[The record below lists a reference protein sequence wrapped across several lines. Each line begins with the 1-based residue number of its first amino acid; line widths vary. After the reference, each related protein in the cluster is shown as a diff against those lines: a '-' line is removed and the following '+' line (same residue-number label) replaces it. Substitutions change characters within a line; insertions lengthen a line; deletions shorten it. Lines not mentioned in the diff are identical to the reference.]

1 MGEFGDGI
9 IASAPYGERMQARA
23 VHGCDL
29 EARGG
34 LEVGAW
40 VAFWG

>member
-1 MGEFGDGI
+1 
-9 IASAPYGERMQARA
+9 MQARA
-23 VHGCDL
+23 VRGCDL

-40 VAFWG
+40 VALGVERPILLSVFGCVR